1 MRVII
6 LTDSP
11 WYRLCVAPGPR
22 VAFLTDTF
30 HEVNGVALT
39 SRQLRDFARRR
50 GLPFLCVYGGDETR
64 RVQDGAV
71 TEFQLERG
79 PLAFALDKGLL
90 HDPALWRF
98 HGQLSGAIREFQ
110 ADLIHITSPGDVGE
124 LGALLAHQMKI
135 PLVISWH
142 TNLHEFGAR
151 RLHRMLSWLPD
162 AVLDPF
168 CEGSEYYIL
177 EACLKFYGMGRVL
190 FAPNPELVKMLAE
203 RTGKPSFLMKRGI
216 DIERYTPARRTV
228 RDGIFRLGYVG
239 RITPEKNVGWLVE
252 LERGLLA
259 RGHRDFRFVVVGD
272 GSEREWLSRNLQHA
286 DLPGVLRDEAL
297 ADAYANMDL
306 FVFPSKTDTFGN
318 VVLEALASGCPGLV
332 TDQGGPK
339 FIVADGVTGYI
350 LPTVEDFIERA
361 SHLMSSPE
369 RHREMS
375 LAAREQASRASWDAV
390 FEEVYRA
397 YEYALTLA

>member
-1 MRVII
+1 MA
-6 LTDSP
+6 LS
-11 WYRLCVAPGPR
+11 PR

-50 GLPFLCVYGGDETR
+50 DLPFLCVYGGDETR
-64 RVQDGAV
+64 RVQNGSV

-98 HGQLSGAIREFQ
+98 HGQLSGAIRDFRP
-110 ADLIHITSPGDVGE
+110 DLIHITSPGDVGE

-151 RLHRMLSWLPD
+151 RLHRMLGWLPD

-177 EACLKFYGMGRVL
+177 EACLKFYGLGRVL

-203 RTGKPSFLMKRGI
+203 RTGKPAFLMKRGI
-216 DIERYTPARRTV
+216 DTARYTPARRTAH
-228 RDGIFRLGYVG
+228 DGIFRLGYVG
-239 RITPEKNVGWLVE
+239 RITPEKNVAWLVD

-339 FIVADGVTGYI
+339 FIVEDGVTGYI
-350 LPTVEDFIERA
+350 LPTVEGFIDRA
-361 SHLMSSPE
+361 SALMSDPE
-369 RHREMS
+369 LHRRMAVE
-375 LAAREQASRASWDAV
+375 ARIHASRASWDRV
-390 FEEVYRA
+390 FEEVYQA
-397 YEYALTLA
+397 YEYALTLR